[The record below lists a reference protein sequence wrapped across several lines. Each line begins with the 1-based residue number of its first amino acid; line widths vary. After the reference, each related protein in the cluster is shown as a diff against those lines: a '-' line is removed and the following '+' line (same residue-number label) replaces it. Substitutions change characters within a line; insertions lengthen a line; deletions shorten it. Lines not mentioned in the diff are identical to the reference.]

1 MEVDPYEVRTKGLT
15 DPLEPFEVGRA
26 LYHLIKHAG
35 FSSPRL
41 MDADDDQDD
50 ETGKVKEQI
59 GGLRQRL
66 GGRTLGEYLT
76 QPDPDDVQRKRNRY
90 LGRDMVLEEF
100 GRLWTAQAAHHPA
113 MTGELRTA
121 VFTTAFYR
129 RPTYWRLDTLGRC
142 RFIPTSP
149 LCGTGSW
156 IGQQSIMLEKLNSL
170 RLAGGNARPLEPD
183 ERLKALKLLDSQRT
197 VTFGALRKAIGL
209 PRGQT
214 FNFEIGGRKD
224 LQGNATEAALMK
236 VYPVHAIIRKFVGSM
251 TRKLSVT
258 SSQ

>member
-1 MEVDPYEVRTKGLT
+1 
-15 DPLEPFEVGRA
+15 
-26 LYHLIKHAG
+26 
-35 FSSPRL
+35 
-41 MDADDDQDD
+41 
-50 ETGKVKEQI
+50 
-59 GGLRQRL
+59 
-66 GGRTLGEYLT
+66 
-76 QPDPDDVQRKRNRY
+76 
-90 LGRDMVLEEF
+90 
-100 GRLWTAQAAHHPA
+100 
-113 MTGELRTA
+113 
-121 VFTTAFYR
+121 
-129 RPTYWRLDTLGRC
+129 
-142 RFIPTSP
+142 
-149 LCGTGSW
+149 
-156 IGQQSIMLEKLNSL
+156 MLEKLNSL